1 MTTEFHLF
9 SALPTELRQEIWN
22 LAISIRPKPAGVR
35 VFRVFDASQEP
46 SIRLQDIPD
55 YKPHKVHTL
64 ALGTPLPDKD
74 FVSITGESIS
84 DISTQVHD
92 PELWNTCQESRLM
105 MKKAFVSLEGYNFDS
120 MGYCL
125 SGSAPFYVT
134 LTDQG
139 HNLFILRPDSVDFDL
154 EDVFG
159 AFSKTEL
166 AFGIEYRPEWGSQL
180 YAEEQGGEMCLAA
193 RQIADLGSDLDV
205 GYVYLVDYNLKLKTD
220 ASCKR
225 KPHDL
230 RTRYYA
236 RDRKLVEMHLGHE
249 NERDNWEYINPI
261 PDGDYRK
268 SSFYFAES
276 MMEAFDEAE
285 WKITDGHGGIRT
297 PGFGLLGWDEF

>member
-46 SIRLQDIPD
+46 SIRLQDVPD

-74 FVSITGESIS
+74 FVSITGENIS
-84 DISTQVHD
+84 DISAQVHD

-139 HNLFILRPDSVDFDL
+139 HSLFILRPDSVDFDL
-154 EDVFG
+154 DEVFG
-159 AFSKTEL
+159 AFSKTEFAL
-166 AFGIEYRPEWGSQL
+166 GIEYRPEWGSQL

-193 RQIADLGSDLDV
+193 RQIADLGRDLDV
-205 GYVYLVDYNLKLKTD
+205 GYVYLVDYNLKLKAD
-220 ASCKR
+220 APCR
-225 KPHDL
+225 PKPGDL
-230 RTRYYA
+230 GCYYA

-261 PDGDYRK
+261 PDGEYRR

-276 MMEAFDEAE
+276 MEEAFDQAA
-285 WKITDGHGGIRT
+285 WKLTDGHGGIRT